1 MPLCIHF
8 NLLFYG
14 DKMAK
19 KKSVIQQLLS
29 VAPSHTETVN
39 INGVEIEIK
48 ALSLMT
54 ISKLFR
60 RFPEAT
66 KVMFGENTDIQTVLI
81 NSAPEMIAAVIS
93 AGMGQVNDIENE
105 QEIAQLPDE
114 YQLELLSEI
123 IAITMPE
130 GLEGFLGKL
139 TPFLSKMGMME
150 DS

>member
-29 VAPSHTETVN
+29 VAPSHSETVN
-39 INGVEIEIK
+39 INGVEIEIR

-81 NSAPEMIAAVIS
+81 NSAPEMIAAV
-93 AGMGQVNDIENE
+93 
-105 QEIAQLPDE
+105 
-114 YQLELLSEI
+114 
-123 IAITMPE
+123 
-130 GLEGFLGKL
+130 
-139 TPFLSKMGMME
+139 
-150 DS
+150 

>member
-1 MPLCIHF
+1 
-8 NLLFYG
+8 
-14 DKMAK
+14 MAK

>member
-1 MPLCIHF
+1 
-8 NLLFYG
+8 
-14 DKMAK
+14 
-19 KKSVIQQLLS
+19 
-29 VAPSHTETVN
+29 
-39 INGVEIEIK
+39 
-48 ALSLMT
+48 MT